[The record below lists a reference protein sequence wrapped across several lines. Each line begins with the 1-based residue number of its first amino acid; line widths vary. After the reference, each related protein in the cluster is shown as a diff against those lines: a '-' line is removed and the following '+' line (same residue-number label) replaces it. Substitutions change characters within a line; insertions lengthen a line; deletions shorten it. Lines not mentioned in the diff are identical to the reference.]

1 MAGVR
6 SGKTVTTIDTST
18 GEITG
23 TTEYK
28 YTTLSGKLVRVEY
41 NTTILDIVYDESG
54 QPFSI
59 RYKSSPTATGALYYY
74 VLNAQGDVIG
84 LLNSSGELVVEYK
97 YDPWGKLLET
107 IIGVDET
114 DSKYAAYN
122 NMGLRNPLRYR
133 GYIYDSDTGLYYLQS
148 RYYDPAIGRFINAD
162 TYTTTD
168 ADGLLSTNMFAYCE
182 NNPVMGSDPTGEW
195 VHLAVGAIVGGIMGG
210 ISAAAFGGNVISGIA
225 TGALGGALAISGA
238 GRAAQI
244 VGSAALSAINNTVTQ
259 LTSKPIASFSINEL
273 ITETASG
280 ALAGVLG
287 GEGASITNAKSIMGY
302 GKQAIKQ
309 IKGNIKHG
317 KSVFK
322 PIKNYLSRAHVKGN
336 QSVFKAF
343 AKSITLPTLY
353 SNGRNIYK
361 QFFGNR

>member
-59 RYKSSPTATGALYYY
+59 RYKSNPTKEGVVYYY
-74 VLNAQGDVIG
+74 VLNAQGDVVG

-133 GYIYDSDTGLYYLQS
+133 GYIYDRDTGLYYLQS

-168 ADGLLSTNMFAYCE
+168 ADGILSSNMFAYCE
-182 NNPVMGSDPTGEW
+182 NNPVNRSDPNGEW
-195 VHLAVGAIVGGIMGG
+195 VHVLVGGLIGAATSY
-210 ISAAAFGGNVISGIA
+210 ISARICGA
-225 TGALGGALAISGA
+225 TPKEALE
-238 GRAAQI
+238 
-244 VGSAALSAINNTVTQ
+244 SAAWGA
-259 LTSKPIASFSINEL
+259 
-273 ITETASG
+273 ASG
-280 ALAGVLG
+280 ALSAALPGAGALIDVG
-287 GEGASITNAKSIMGY
+287 MNVAESVVSDCVDGKDAGTVVSNAFISATIGAVTGSRNSYITSSQTWKNI
-302 GKQAIKQ
+302 GKVTQSFSKI
-309 IKGNIKHG
+309 
-317 KSVFK
+317 
-322 PIKNYLSRAHVKGN
+322 VKGN
-336 QSVFKAF
+336 HPKIKALNKKFSKKVFKKASKSLALDF
-343 AKSITLPTLY
+343 LSEISAGIVGKYAK
-353 SNGRNIYK
+353 
-361 QFFGNR
+361 F